1 MLQWDWFGYSDAY
14 IVVKETITVQAEYN
28 RAIDGYNRNSI
39 IKNKAT
45 LINCISKINNELFDN
60 AEDLDIVIPM

>member
-1 MLQWDWFGYSDAY
+1 MLQWDLFDYSDAY
-14 IVVKETITVQAEYN
+14 IVVKGTITVQAEYN
-28 RAIDGYNRNSI
+28 RAIHGYNRNSI

-60 AEDLDIVIPM
+60 AEDLDIVMPM